1 MTAPL
6 SGIRIIELAGIGPG
20 PFAAMMLADH
30 GAEVIRIERS
40 GATAGPETV
49 PAKDVLLRSR
59 KVLTVDLKSAA
70 GRALVLELVRSADGL
85 IEGYRPGVLERLG
98 LGPDVLLAENPRLV
112 IGRMTGWGQTGP
124 LAPRAGHDLNYAA
137 LTGAIHAIG
146 RAGEKPGIPLNL
158 VADFGGGAMFLA
170 FGMLA
175 ALLSAR
181 STGQG
186 QVVDAAM
193 TDGVAV
199 LLSMFHS
206 FQAMGFWQ
214 DRRGVNL
221 LDGGAH
227 FYDTYETADGRYIA
241 IGAIEP
247 QFYARLLELLGLG
260 DDPEFARQMDA
271 AAWDRLRDRLT
282 ALFRQRSRDEWEALL
297 GGYDTC
303 FAPVLSL
310 SEAPE
315 HPHNKARGTFVTA
328 GGVVQAAPAPR
339 YSRSSTV
346 APRMAEAGSDG
357 AAVLASLGF
366 SAERI
371 KEIIATAAIQV

>member
-1 MTAPL
+1 MKPPL

-30 GAEVIRIERS
+30 GAEVIRVERR
-40 GATAGPETV
+40 GTPPGPESD
-49 PAKDVLLRSR
+49 PRKDVLLRSR
-59 KVLTVDLKSAA
+59 KVLTLDLKSEA
-70 GRALVLELVRSADGL
+70 GRTLLLELVRGADGL

-98 LGPDVLLAENPRLV
+98 LGPEVLLAENPRLV

-146 RAGEKPGIPLNL
+146 RAGEKPVIPLNL

-175 ALLSAR
+175 ALIGAR
-181 STGQG
+181 DTGRG

-206 FQAMGFWQ
+206 FQAMGFWR
-214 DRRGVNL
+214 DERGVNL

-227 FYDTYETADGRYIA
+227 FYDTYETADGRYVS

-247 QFYARLLELLGLG
+247 QFYAKLLELLGLS
-260 DDPEFARQMDA
+260 DDPAFARQMDSA
-271 AAWDRLRDRLT
+271 GWEDLRARLT
-282 ALFRQRSRDEWEALL
+282 ILFRQGSRDEWEALL
-297 GGYDTC
+297 GGHDTC

-310 SEAPE
+310 SEAPD
-315 HPHNKARGTFVTA
+315 HPHNRARGTFTTV
-328 GGVVQAAPAPR
+328 GGVVQAMPAPR
-339 YSRSSTV
+339 YSESAVV
-346 APRMAEAGSDG
+346 APTMADP
-357 AAVLASLGF
+357 AADPAATLRDLGY
-366 SAERI
+366 SPERI
-371 KEIIATAAIQV
+371 AALRASGAIA